1 MTSQVETS
9 WLVHYQ
15 RCEELPVPSG
25 AVLIFLVRQET
36 TNQIESLNVCEIALQ
51 ENCLVLHGSRLPAA
65 RLHSADHVRKT
76 VVRGSDWTALPRG
89 GAVET
94 GFPETEN

>member
-36 TNQIESLNVCEIALQ
+36 TNQIEALTSVKSLFRRT
-51 ENCLVLHGSRLPAA
+51 VLHGSRLPAA
-65 RLHSADHVRKT
+65 RLHSADHVRKI